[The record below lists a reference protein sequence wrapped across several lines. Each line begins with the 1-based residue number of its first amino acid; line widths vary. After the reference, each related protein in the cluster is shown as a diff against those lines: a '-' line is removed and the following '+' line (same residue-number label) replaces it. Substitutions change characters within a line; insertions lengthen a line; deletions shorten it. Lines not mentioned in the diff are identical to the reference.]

1 VCDADAEYYRSLA
14 NDPSKIK
21 IFRNAIDV
29 KAYEAAV
36 PPPPN
41 HRRPNLVMT
50 GSYYSRESPMVRGA
64 RWIAREVF
72 PRLMQQIPGLHLYLV
87 GKGSDEFL
95 KDIVSENVTAAGKV
109 EATLPYLKHADVA
122 LAPLLFEAAGTKFKV
137 LEAAICGVPI
147 VASPVGGEGLPQGYS
162 KHVVTCASADEFVS
176 AIVGIFRNKGVEQ
189 GNQLQEFRARVA
201 ADFGL
206 EQLAR
211 DAAGILRAL
220 DT

>member
-1 VCDADAEYYRSLA
+1 
-14 NDPSKIK
+14 
-21 IFRNAIDV
+21 
-29 KAYEAAV
+29 
-36 PPPPN
+36 
-41 HRRPNLVMT
+41 
-50 GSYYSRESPMVRGA
+50 
-64 RWIAREVF
+64 
-72 PRLMQQIPGLHLYLV
+72 MQQIPGLHLYLV

-95 KDIVSENVTAAGKV
+95 KDIVSENVTATGKV

-122 LAPLLFEAAGTKFKV
+122 LAPLLFEAAGAKFKV

-147 VASPVGGEGLPQGYS
+147 VASPVGGEGLPQGYG
-162 KHVVTCASADEFVS
+162 KHVMTCASADEFVS

-189 GNQLQEFRARVA
+189 SNRLQEFRARVA